1 MITLTVLMTC
11 FFFFPS
17 QAMELVP
24 RRDKALQGELNKQNS
39 NDTLRAKFATQANTV
54 GAYIQAK
61 MEVLD
66 EPTCSVQVLTIVLKR
81 FVFAQLCVVCHSFQ
95 ANIVKP

>member
-1 MITLTVLMTC
+1 MPL
-11 FFFFPS
+11 
-17 QAMELVP
+17 
-24 RRDKALQGELNKQNS
+24 RDNALQDELNKQNS

-66 EPTCSVQVLTIVLKR
+66 
-81 FVFAQLCVVCHSFQ
+81 
-95 ANIVKP
+95 

>member
-1 MITLTVLMTC
+1 
-11 FFFFPS
+11 
-17 QAMELVP
+17 MELVP
-24 RRDKALQGELNKQNS
+24 LRDNALQDELNKQNS

-66 EPTCSVQVLTIVLKR
+66 
-81 FVFAQLCVVCHSFQ
+81 
-95 ANIVKP
+95 